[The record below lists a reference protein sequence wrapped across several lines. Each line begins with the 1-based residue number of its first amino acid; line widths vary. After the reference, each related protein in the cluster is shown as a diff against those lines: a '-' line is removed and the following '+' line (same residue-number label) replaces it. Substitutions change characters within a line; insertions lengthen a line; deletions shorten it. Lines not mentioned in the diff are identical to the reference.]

1 MGFALGLGNAVID
14 PLHPRAH
21 RAGEVQVGEQV
32 GNGRGGGVVV
42 MMVVV
47 LLGFAVD
54 GDGHMGAPH
63 AAVFGRLRRH
73 GDAGEI

>member
-32 GNGRGGGVVV
+32 GNGLGGGVAVV
-42 MMVVV
+42 MVFV

-54 GDGHMGAPH
+54 GDGHMDAPH
-63 AAVFGRLRRH
+63 AAIFGRLRRH
-73 GDAGEI
+73 GDAGEM